1 MTYSNNSLLYDT
13 DIHCQYHIIDILGG
27 QFMKKR
33 SLITLGLASVLM
45 LSAVGCGNTASTENT
60 NITESEAALAEAAE
74 NTEAVSEA
82 TLIYGTVNLPYAYF
96 YYGELNQIEPET
108 DAVTGQYDIKDL
120 VADSGY
126 EEEGMYDAVTSATT
140 SKSKRFEA
148 TFYEE
153 VETGVNIL
161 GVANVNVAISKAL
174 YDDSVIPEFPS
185 F

>member
-1 MTYSNNSLLYDT
+1 
-13 DIHCQYHIIDILGG
+13 
-27 QFMKKR
+27 MKKR

-60 NITESEAALAEAAE
+60 NIPESEAALA
-74 NTEAVSEA
+74 EAVSEA